1 MDKKIMISPSLLSAD
16 FSKLG
21 DEAKRMQ
28 DCGADMLHI
37 DVMDGHFV
45 PNITIGPKVV
55 AAIKKH
61 TTLPLDVHLMISEPD
76 KYAKNFIDAGA
87 DILTFHIEVIP
98 EPAGLIE
105 EIKKM
110 GARPG
115 IVLNPP
121 TQLKTIEGALSL
133 LDFCLVMSVNPGF
146 AGQSFID
153 SALDKIKEL
162 RSKFDKDIQVDGG
175 INEETGKLAVAAG
188 ANVLVAG
195 SYIFGSDNPKEAIDK
210 LKKL

>member
-1 MDKKIMISPSLLSAD
+1 MSKKIMISPSLLSAD

>member
-1 MDKKIMISPSLLSAD
+1 MISPSLLSAD